1 MGSFVASVLSGTVF
15 LLGVVPSPAAFGFA
29 EVVKDRFTGEPR
41 WDIEY
46 KQVDG
51 HNREEVVSAI
61 LTCQTGGVIPGL
73 IPQKPTS
80 LIMHK

>member
-1 MGSFVASVLSGTVF
+1 MDMLNLVTGHF
-15 LLGVVPSPAAFGFA
+15 AFGFA

-46 KQVDG
+46 KQVYG